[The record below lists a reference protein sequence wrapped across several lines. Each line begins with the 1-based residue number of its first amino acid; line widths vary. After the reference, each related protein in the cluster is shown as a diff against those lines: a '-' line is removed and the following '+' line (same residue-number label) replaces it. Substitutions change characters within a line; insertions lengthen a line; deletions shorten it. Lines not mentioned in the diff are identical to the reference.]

1 MILNFCMYII
11 ECDCVVTFINQTCED
26 HAFATCHANCLED
39 FLYPQIAKW
48 SFSWCMQFHEAVELW
63 VHKPKFRCSRNNSTM
78 APSHESREHGSR
90 YLPQYGF
97 GPILDFADLVGSNQF
112 LFRVYTP
119 KERSPF
125 FDDTEPFFIAPKFDE
140 RYRNVTPGGWKDWEL
155 DGKTTVANAT
165 YEDVAAHMSWTTR
178 SSSPYISTSFSPM
191 WSIWEAV
198 RRYHHGV
205 KQDVEIAI
213 IDAHAI
219 SDRAVTAASLLSKAT
234 SREYVRV
241 ILFFPGTFTY
251 NILDVTNHIGS
262 GFASRKNHKPF
273 SFMVP
278 FLVLQSLHLYR

>member
-1 MILNFCMYII
+1 VTVYIHAI
-11 ECDCVVTFINQTCED
+11 ADQSLTCEN
-26 HAFATCHANCLED
+26 HAFATCRANCLED
-39 FLYPQIAKW
+39 FLAKW
-48 SFSWCMQFHEAVELW
+48 SFPWCMTFHEAVDLR
-63 VHKPKFRCSRNNSTM
+63 VHKPKFRCCRNNSTM
-78 APSHESREHGSR
+78 SPSHESREHGSL

-97 GPILDFADLVGSNQF
+97 GPILDFADLVGCNQF

-140 RYRNVTPGGWKDWEL
+140 RYRNVTPGGWKDWES
-155 DGKTTVANAT
+155 DGRTAVANAT
-165 YEDVAAHMSWTTR
+165 YEDVATHMGWTTR

-219 SDRAVTAASLLSKAT
+219 SDRSVTAASLLSKAT
-234 SREYVRV
+234 SQEYV
-241 ILFFPGTFTY
+241 
-251 NILDVTNHIGS
+251 
-262 GFASRKNHKPF
+262 
-273 SFMVP
+273 
-278 FLVLQSLHLYR
+278 